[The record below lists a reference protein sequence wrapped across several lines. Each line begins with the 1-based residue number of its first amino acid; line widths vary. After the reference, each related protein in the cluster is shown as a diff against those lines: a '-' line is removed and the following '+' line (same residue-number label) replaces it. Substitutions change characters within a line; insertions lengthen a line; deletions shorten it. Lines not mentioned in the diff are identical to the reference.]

1 MLRNCQAQLK
11 KYTILSL
18 DNIYY
23 LEVILSIIMNFRVDK
38 LSRIYLKY
46 DKYLNED
53 NRDSRYYDLIFNP
66 NNWEIN
72 EYGNFLDS
80 VDKTPDKYKCFL
92 TPHPEEE
99 ISQPEWKSFKLKGYD
114 AGFLLHYV
122 GKGKVDIC
130 NLHNNSPLRGISN
143 LLLTFAKRQGGTMLD
158 NYTGFLG
165 DKYQENG
172 FDVYSKDKWSDYYRP
187 NDWRK
192 DLFGEPDVEYRTY
205 TSHNKKYNN
214 KEGYRNHFN
223 KKMDKAFPGHN
234 VKEERIRQIIKETIQ
249 KYLG

>member
-23 LEVILSIIMNFRVDK
+23 LEVILNIIMNFRVDK

-80 VDKTPDKYKCFL
+80 VDKTPDKYKGFL

-158 NYTGFLG
+158 NYAGFLG

-172 FDVYSKDKWSDYYRP
+172 FDMYSKDKWSDYYMP

-192 DLFGEPDVEYRTY
+192 
-205 TSHNKKYNN
+205 
-214 KEGYRNHFN
+214 
-223 KKMDKAFPGHN
+223 
-234 VKEERIRQIIKETIQ
+234 
-249 KYLG
+249 